1 MTGKEDFVTYRQAKT
16 LKELGFDWKTHAF
29 YNKEGD
35 LYSSDNPDYWN
46 DEIWNEFSAPT
57 LEQTQKWLRETKEL
71 VVIVLFSPK
80 DKGYYWRLFYEQTI
94 ITGGWVIEYCNTYE
108 KALLEGINDALKIL
122 KKEHKWI

>member
-1 MTGKEDFVTYRQAKT
+1 MKHEDFVTYNQAIK

-57 LEQTQKWLRETKEL
+57 LAQAQHWMLEKFGLWIEITRDTIETKMFNCEINHADD
-71 VVIVLFSPK
+71 V
-80 DKGYYWRLFYEQTI
+80 YRE
-94 ITGGWVIEYCNTYE
+94 WVGVFDNIFD
-108 KALLEGINDALKIL
+108 ALSEGIDKAIDIL
-122 KKEHKWI
+122 KTN